1 MKFTFPPVKPARGSG
16 SNRMDRE
23 LETFVDGVMEK
34 QEYRNGIFKNWIE
47 TVLQGIVNYRAAP
60 DIRGSYSARGGQ

>member
-1 MKFTFPPVKPARGSG
+1 
-16 SNRMDRE
+16 MDRE

-60 DIRGSYSARGGQ
+60 DIRVSYSARGGQ